1 MKTEVKKLDR
11 GRVELTIE
19 ISPEEYQPFLEQAA
33 KAISENIKIP
43 GFRPGKAGFD
53 LVQKKVGEGEIW
65 QEALEPAVKKTFVK
79 TLEEQKLVTIGSPQ
93 IDVIKLAPKNPVI
106 YKATI
111 SVLPNVEL
119 GDLEKI
125 KIDEKEFKIDEKEFK
140 KAMADLQKMHA
151 KETLAERKS
160 KKGDKVEIDFE
171 TSLDNIPL
179 EGGRQKAFPLVIG
192 EGSFIPG
199 FEEELIGLGKDEEKT
214 FQLKFPDNYHQKNLA
229 GRLVDFK
236 VKMNSVYNL
245 DLPALDD
252 EFAKTLGQFNT
263 IKEVED
269 KIQENL
275 SLETEEKEKQRLE
288 EEIIDKIIG
297 LSKFED
303 IPDILIDSET
313 KKMVDELEH
322 NLSHQGL
329 GFEDYLTHL
338 KKTRA
343 DLLLDFAPQAIKRV
357 KSALV
362 LRKVE
367 ETQKIQAQEAEIDQ
381 EIEKIKAMYGDNPE
395 MEKNLNNLAYRGY
408 LRNVLT
414 ARKVIDYLKSI
425 IVK

>member
-11 GRVELTIE
+11 GRGELTIE
-19 ISPEEYQPFLEQAA
+19 LSPEEYQPFLEIAA
-33 KAISENIKIP
+33 KSISENIKIP

-53 LVQKKVGEGEIW
+53 LIQKRVGEAEIW
-65 QEALEPAVKKTFVK
+65 QEALEAAVKKTFLK
-79 TLEEQKLVTIGSPQ
+79 ALKEQKLVTVGSPQ

-119 GDLEKI
+119 EDLTKI
-125 KIDEKEFKIDEKEFK
+125 KIAKKEIKVDEKEVK

-151 KETLAERKS
+151 KETLADRKS
-160 KKGDKVEIDFE
+160 KKGDKIEIDFE
-171 TSLDNIPL
+171 TILDNIPI
-179 EGGRQKAFPLVIG
+179 ESGIQKAFPLVIG
-192 EGSFIPG
+192 EGGFIPG
-199 FEEELIGLGKDEEKT
+199 FEEKLIDLGKDEEKT
-214 FQLKFPDNYHQKNLA
+214 FQLKFPDNYHQKNFA

-245 DLPALDD
+245 DLPELND
-252 EFAKTLGQFNT
+252 EFAKSLGQFNM
-263 IKEVED
+263 IKEIED
-269 KIQENL
+269 KIRENL
-275 SLETEEKEKQRLE
+275 KIEIEEKEKQNLE
-288 EEIIDKIIG
+288 GEIIDKIIN
-297 LSKFED
+297 LSKFDD
-303 IPDILIDSET
+303 IPDILIDSEA
-313 KKMVDELEH
+313 KKMIDELEH

-329 GFEDYLTHL
+329 KFEDYLNHL
-338 KKTRA
+338 KKTRE
-343 DLLLDFAPQAIKRV
+343 DLLLDFTSQAIKRV

-367 ETQKIQAQEAEIDQ
+367 QTQKIQATEQEID
-381 EIEKIKAMYGDNPE
+381 EEVKKIKTIYGNDPE
-395 MEKNLNNLAYRGY
+395 VEKNLNNLAYRGY